1 MLNISKISKMF
12 LVLGMVTAFS
22 CVTLNVNV
30 AYADACTDANK
41 AVESLKKEH
50 KKAGAVGL
58 FDSTGFFAKKN
69 RRRNP
74 AAVWSW

>member
-30 AYADACTDANK
+30 AYADACADAK
-41 AVESLKKEH
+41 KEIEDLKKKHSDAE
-50 KKAGAVGL
+50 KKAE
-58 FDSTGFFAKKN
+58 
-69 RRRNP
+69 
-74 AAVWSW
+74 